1 MTKEQ
6 LEELRGLISEVEM
19 KCLIYGRACER
30 HDLNDEYSR
39 FPALKKYRTNKHQA
53 WTEASNKLHVFLNG
67 LVK

>member
-6 LEELRGLISEVEM
+6 HEKLRGLIADVEM

-39 FPALKKYRTNKHQA
+39 FPALEKYRAAKHQA
-53 WTEASNKLHVFLNG
+53 WGEASSELHKFLDEM
-67 LVK
+67 VK

>member
-1 MTKEQ
+1 MNKEQ
-6 LEELRGLISEVEM
+6 YETLRGLIADVEM

-39 FPALKKYRTNKHQA
+39 FPALEKYQAAKHQA
-53 WTEASNKLHVFLNG
+53 WGEASSKLHNFLDG

>member
-39 FPALKKYRTNKHQA
+39 FPALKKYREDKHQA
-53 WTEASNKLHVFLNG
+53 WGEASTKLNKFLNG